1 MPIGLSRTTF
11 SVTKLLSLERKTAR
25 GLRQS
30 TISALDFSVSTVN
43 AAPWCC
49 EYSTE
54 ASFVDDLG
62 EAVQTLVEKGYE
74 TFKSGSCF
82 ADLAATR
89 TGNVSHYDPEFFLP
103 DQAIVI
109 PVLFTND
116 IDGAACESH
125 ANRLP
130 RMVNVRKE
138 EGNGATGGFARK
150 EFVFS
155 SSSPY
160 STDSC
165 ARRFDEEWSSDRPG
179 IIYIIPTRF
188 ATVAEFKNV
197 HLSRYKRKRL
207 GQQQPKKTRSD
218 KGLKHK
224 IKKTRS
230 DKGTTGRRKPRSD
243 KGTTGRRKPRS
254 DKGTT
259 GRKPYNKRN

>member
-1 MPIGLSRTTF
+1 MPKNRTTF
-11 SVTKLLSLERKTAR
+11 SATKLLSLERKTAR

-103 DQAIVI
+103 EQAIVI
-109 PVLFTND
+109 PVLFDND

-125 ANRLP
+125 ANRLT

-138 EGNGATGGFARK
+138 EGNGATCGFARK

-165 ARRFDEEWSSDRPG
+165 ARRFDEKWSSDRPG

-207 GQQQPKKTRSD
+207 GLTTTTRSDKGHKHKADRKPRSD

-224 IKKTRS
+224 A
-230 DKGTTGRRKPRSD
+230 D
-243 KGTTGRRKPRS
+243 RKPRS